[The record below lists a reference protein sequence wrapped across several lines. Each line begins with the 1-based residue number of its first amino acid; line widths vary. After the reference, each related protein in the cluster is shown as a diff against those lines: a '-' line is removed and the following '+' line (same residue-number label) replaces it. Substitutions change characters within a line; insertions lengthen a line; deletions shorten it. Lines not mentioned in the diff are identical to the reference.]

1 MSWSAIRW
9 AMEASQQAR
18 LSTAQRVVLLTLA
31 YHHNDRGGACTPS
44 NETLRAETGLSRRA
58 VQVAVQA
65 LEASGLITVAAR
77 SVHGIQTSNQ
87 YDLFRNTKGRTSCA
101 VGGRTTCAGRGAQ
114 ETEQQGRTWCTRT
127 LIGPTVAQ
135 RTSRRSRFDAGSCH
149 ENRSCCRGA

>member
-18 LSTAQRVVLLTLA
+18 LTAVQRVVLLTLA

-65 LEASGLITVAAR
+65 LEASGLITVSAR
-77 SVHGIQTSNQ
+77 AVHGIQTSNQ
-87 YDLFRNTKGRTSCA
+87 YDLFRNAKGRTTCA
-101 VGGRTTCAGRGAQ
+101 VKGRTTCAGGGAGNGTAGAHHVHPNSYRPEPSTSNVTAFPVQRGAM
-114 ETEQQGRTWCTRT
+114 
-127 LIGPTVAQ
+127 P
-135 RTSRRSRFDAGSCH
+135 
-149 ENRSCCRGA
+149 

>member
-101 VGGRTTCAGRGAQ
+101 VGGRTTCAGGGAGNGTAGAHVVHPNSYRPDRSATNVSAFPVRRGVM
-114 ETEQQGRTWCTRT
+114 
-127 LIGPTVAQ
+127 P
-135 RTSRRSRFDAGSCH
+135 
-149 ENRSCCRGA
+149 